1 MADEGDKVLLRD
13 EVARVER
20 MERAFIEFTSMEGPY
35 SIRAPRA
42 ELTESAWLREQF
54 RREMWRDIG
63 AILLILVSLSL
74 GVYGVLHALG
84 VL

>member
-1 MADEGDKVLLRD
+1 MVDEGDKVLLRD

-54 RREMWRDIG
+54 RREMARDVG
-63 AILLILVSLSL
+63 VLVLILC
-74 GVYGVLHALG
+74 VLDLVVVVALILLG